1 MSDKAPKDIVA
12 GHKATITKANKKN
25 DFQMVIEQAQKILV
39 NFIRL
44 ENGEWGHKSGKQPL
58 AKITTPSEIKP
69 TKTKKKT
76 TNTDIYKDEKKR
88 ENRIFVAQDFEG
100 LINPVKKALILPAA
114 GLEGVAQFFKLGLF
128 DQNTQLICVDQSKK
142 VVKGWEENFGGKLRL
157 ALESHGVFKLTEVCR
172 LTGGMKDP
180 VLIHGKIGAKDEN
193 GQWDIDLAGI
203 DGIDFVWLDF
213 TGAMNGEIGEWMYD
227 VLKWKTA
234 AASTVNVT
242 ALAKY
247 IGQHGWAK
255 QLLAEKREVIDLLD
269 THNRVNEVELIKL
282 LSELDPESMETKCMD
297 NILIRQSL
305 EFENPN
311 SHGIWV
317 RRSQDHS
324 LDAEALSEDIDLA
337 TYNRGTSG
345 AKTMVTH
352 KFIRGYAENG
362 QECLAEVWPVGT

>member
-12 GHKATITKANKKN
+12 GHKSAITKASKKN
-25 DFQMVIEQAQKILV
+25 DFQMVIEQAQKILA

-76 TNTDIYKDEKKR
+76 TNTDIYKHQKKR
-88 ENRIFVAQDFEG
+88 ENRMFVAQDFEG
-100 LINPVKKALILPAA
+100 LINPVKKALIMPEK
-114 GLEGVAQFFKLGLF
+114 LEGVAQFFKLGLF

-142 VVKGWEENFGGKLRL
+142 VVKGWEENFGSKLRL
-157 ALESHGVFKLTEVCR
+157 ALESHGMFKLTEVCDII
-172 LTGGMKDP
+172 GGMKEP
-180 VLIHGKIGAKDEN
+180 IFIHGKIGAKDEN
-193 GQWDIDLAGI
+193 GQWDVDLAGI

-213 TGAMNGEIGEWMYD
+213 TGAMNGEIGLWMYD

-234 AASTVNVT
+234 TTSIINVT

-247 IGQHGWAK
+247 IGRDGWAK
-255 QLLAEKREVIDLLD
+255 PLLAEKRSLIDLLD
-269 THNRVNEVELIKL
+269 THNRVNEEELIKL
-282 LSELDPESMETKCMD
+282 LSELDPECMETKCMD
-297 NILIRQSL
+297 NVLIRQSL
-305 EFENPN
+305 EFENPL

-324 LDAEALSEDIDLA
+324 LDAEALSEDVDLA

-352 KFIRGYAENG
+352 KFIRFFGP
-362 QECLAEVWPVGT
+362 QPVGT